1 MNKRKTKLLGLLFSV
16 GVAQLLSANM
26 LEDNLYAKTVASI
39 NVDSNWQQ
47 LITGT
52 VMDEDG
58 VPLSGASVLV
68 KGTTNGVVADF
79 DGKFSI
85 EVDSESILVVSY
97 VGFETK
103 EIKVGLEKD
112 LKITLA
118 AGNALEEV
126 VITALGIKKEKKR
139 IGYATQEVKGVTLQK
154 AITPNVLESMSGK
167 VAGLTVI
174 SNGADFF
181 SDPSIFLRGEK
192 PILVVDGVPM
202 PDTDFWNISSDDIEN
217 ITVLKGAAA
226 SALYGSLGKFGALQI
241 TMKSGKGIDG
251 TRVSVNS
258 STTFQ
263 TGFLRIPKAQ
273 TQYGPGNTGR
283 YEFGTGAAGEV
294 VSMTLIILFGVRNLM
309 VD

>member
-202 PDTDFWNISSDDIEN
+202 PDTDFWNISSDDREYYRFERCSCFGLIWF
-217 ITVLKGAAA
+217 
-226 SALYGSLGKFGALQI
+226 LG
-241 TMKSGKGIDG
+241 
-251 TRVSVNS
+251 
-258 STTFQ
+258 
-263 TGFLRIPKAQ
+263 
-273 TQYGPGNTGR
+273 
-283 YEFGTGAAGEV
+283 
-294 VSMTLIILFGVRNLM
+294 
-309 VD
+309 